1 MMAESSKHE
10 KTLFRVMTLGTA
22 LAFGILGAIIF
33 SMKDFAG
40 GNATFEFSY
49 RTVLAFVLGCLGG
62 WLFWWLVRR
71 RAAKA
76 QDDEHHL

>member
-1 MMAESSKHE
+1 MMAESSNHE
-10 KTLFRVMTLGTA
+10 KTLLRVMTLGTA

-49 RTVLAFVLGCLGG
+49 RTTVAFVLGCFVG
-62 WLFWWLVRR
+62 WLFWWFIRR
-71 RAAKA
+71 RSRKA
-76 QDDEHHL
+76 REQSEP